1 MLLDVSLLRRAR
13 IENIE
18 RLAKALGLPV
28 KGLPVGSSTKA
39 GYGGRGGDAGSGYS
53 AAPRGRAAYQSQLV
67 NAVMRELKRDAMRA
81 EFERLGR
88 M

>member
-28 KGLPVGSSTKA
+28 KGLPVGSPVKGSQA
-39 GYGGRGGDAGSGYS
+39 GRGDAGSAYS
-53 AAPRGRAAYQSQLV
+53 SAPRGRAAYQSQLV